1 MNKIKTSKLKK
12 KDLNFYKKDGFLYIE
27 NFFDKKLI
35 KEINKSITLSLDEIL
50 KKKKLYNTFG
60 HYDLNKKLFEFRK
73 SYPTLFAEY
82 F

>member
-50 KKKKLYNTFG
+50 KKKKII
-60 HYDLNKKLFEFRK
+60 
-73 SYPTLFAEY
+73 
-82 F
+82 